1 MAGMKWTGEQWEAI
15 TEKDCNLL
23 VAAAA
28 GAGKTAVLV
37 ERIIRIITH
46 PKSPVDIDQMLIVT
60 FTNAAAAEMRER
72 IAAAILEILDQ
83 QPHNKNIQRQLTLL
97 NKANIMTIHS
107 FCLEVVRRHFQ
118 LVDLDPGFRI
128 ADATEASLIQLEA
141 LEELFEDQYELEE
154 VPRDFLNL
162 LESYSGNRDDQ
173 TLQNIV
179 LEIYNFV
186 QSSPWPE
193 KWLQEMAASFK
204 VPEDTDF
211 SDTPWGRV
219 LLDSVA
225 VGLQGLR
232 TQMERAIS
240 LLNEDSGLEKYR
252 DTFVE
257 DVAALDVLLQLC
269 SPETQ
274 SENQSDN
281 FPSRS
286 WDAICEALEGYSFS
300 RLPSIR
306 KADNPDKMKQDYVK
320 NIRDA
325 VKKEINRIRETIFTA
340 TSSEIIEE
348 LACLEPMMQYL
359 AVLVADFG
367 SRYRAKKGKKALL
380 DFNDLEHL
388 CLKILVGD
396 DKEGNMMPSEV
407 ALGYRERFAEI
418 LVDEYQDSNLVQEM
432 ILTTISREA
441 TGTPNMFM
449 VGDVKQSIYRF
460 RQARPELF
468 LEKYHQYSPDKGQP
482 FRKILLFKNF
492 RSRKEVVDAVNFLF
506 KQIMSYHVGE
516 LEYSDVEALNPG
528 AQYPEPEEGQVLLGG
543 GVELHLLQ
551 TGQGANHPGV
561 GEAGENFSDSSNY
574 ADSSES
580 MEAYP
585 ESDIFGDDVG
595 GVWPKPGEA
604 AVLEAEPLDNIQC
617 EARLVARCIQE
628 LMQPVAVTVQDA
640 GFVSPRYIFDKERKA
655 YRRLEFRDIV
665 ILLRTTK
672 KWSEVFMEELK
683 LQGIP
688 AFADTGSGFF
698 ATSEVQVIL
707 SLLQL
712 IDNPL
717 QDIPLLAVLR
727 SPIVNFSTEELAEVR
742 LADRKAPLFQAL
754 VLLAKQDSG
763 QTSKKAANF
772 LADLERWRDMSQ
784 YMSTDQLLWQLYSE
798 TGYYSMVG
806 AMPAGE
812 QRQANLRILFQRARQ
827 FETTSY
833 KGLFNFIFFVDR
845 LKTSHGDMGSAKILG
860 ENDNVVRIM
869 SIHKS
874 KGLEFP
880 VVILS
885 GCGKKFNLQDMNRSI
900 VLHQDLGLGPDV
912 VDFRRRLV
920 HPSAPKQAIREKV
933 KIETLSEEMRLLYV
947 AMTRARER
955 LIITGTLKD
964 VEKAAE
970 QWAHSAQAHGPKLPG
985 YVIQQGNSFLDWLG
999 PSLLRHQDVEAL
1011 RETAQVSHRFEGYLL
1026 EDDSEWNLRVWDKN
1040 QLLTELR
1047 AGQEESAPFRWLEEA
1062 GAALEESQVYGS
1074 DADGEVHE
1082 SGADTEAREIGTH
1095 GEVSSGSG
1103 HSPGFSEERVPC
1115 AGYENSDLAGEVDRR
1130 LSWQYPYAKAFQVP
1144 VKVSVTELKRQF
1156 EAEFSHEGETVP
1168 AEYLQ
1173 GPLRL
1178 IKRPGFLETKQGLT
1192 SAEAGTAMHFV
1203 MQHLDFTLEKDSI
1216 EAQVAAMVTKAMLTQ
1231 EQANSVDV
1239 EKIKEFLSSPLG
1251 QRLRAS
1257 KNVNRE
1263 VPFNLSLP
1271 CQELFED
1278 MQGDE
1283 YQGETVLLQGVID
1296 CYFEEEDGI
1305 VLLDYKTDYVP
1316 PGAEE
1321 KIKERYRL
1329 QISYYSR
1336 ALETLTGKSVK
1347 DKYIYLFYNGEVL
1360 EY

>member
-1 MAGMKWTGEQWEAI
+1 MAGMKWTEEQWEAI
-15 TEKDCNLL
+15 TEKGCNLL

-37 ERIIRIITH
+37 ERIIRKITD
-46 PKSPVDIDQMLIVT
+46 PKSPVDIDRMLIVT

-107 FCLEVVRRHFQ
+107 FCLEVVRSHFQ
-118 LVDLDPGFRI
+118 LVDLNPGFRI

-193 KWLQEMAASFK
+193 KWLLEMAASFK

-211 SDTPWGRV
+211 SNTPWGRV

-232 TQMERAIS
+232 AQMERAIS

-257 DVAALDVLLQLC
+257 DVAGLDVLLQLC

-281 FPSRS
+281 FPSKS
-286 WDAICEALEGYSFS
+286 WDAICEALERYSFS

-340 TSSEIIEE
+340 TSFEIIEE
-348 LACLEPMMQYL
+348 LARLEPMMQYL

-396 DKEGNMMPSEV
+396 DKEGKMMPSEV

-441 TGTPNMFM
+441 SGTPNMFM

-468 LEKYHQYSPDKGQP
+468 LEKYHKYSPDRGQP

-506 KQIMSYHVGE
+506 KQIMSSHVGE

-551 TGQGANHPGV
+551 TGQGANPLGL
-561 GEAGENFSDSSNY
+561 GESGEDYSDSSEY
-574 ADSSES
+574 TDSS
-580 MEAYP
+580 ADV
-585 ESDIFGDDVG
+585 DIFGDDVSG
-595 GVWPKPGEA
+595 AWQEPGETA
-604 AVLEAEPLDNIQC
+604 AQEAEPLDIIQC

-628 LMQPVAVTVQDA
+628 LMHPVAGTGQDTGLA
-640 GFVSPRYIFDKERKA
+640 SPRYIFDKERRA
-655 YRRLEFRDIV
+655 YRRLEYRDIV

-683 LQGIP
+683 LHGIP

-784 YMSTDQLLWQLYSE
+784 HMSTDQLLWQLYSE

-845 LKTSHGDMGSAKILG
+845 LKTSQGDMGSAKILG

-880 VVILS
+880 VVFLS
-885 GCGKKFNLQDMNRSI
+885 GSGKKFNLQDMNRSI

-912 VDFRRRLV
+912 VDFSRRLV

-933 KIETLSEEMRLLYV
+933 KIETLSEEMRILYV

-955 LIITGTLKD
+955 FIITGTLKD
-964 VEKAAE
+964 VEKAAAK
-970 QWAHSAQAHGPKLPG
+970 WAHSAQVHGPKLAG
-985 YVIQQGNSFLDWLG
+985 YVIQRGNSFLDWLG
-999 PSLLRHQDVEAL
+999 PSLLRHQDGKVL
-1011 RETAQVSHRFEGYLL
+1011 REAADVSHSFGGYLL
-1026 EDDSEWNLRVWDKN
+1026 EDDSEWKIRVWDKN
-1040 QLLTELR
+1040 QVLMELR
-1047 AGQEESAPFRWLEEA
+1047 EGQEESAPFRWFEEA
-1062 GAALEESQVYGS
+1062 GAALEESRVYGL

-1082 SGADTEAREIGTH
+1082 SGADDKAREIGIH

-1115 AGYENSDLAGEVDRR
+1115 AGYENSDLAREVDRR
-1130 LSWQYPYAKAFQVP
+1130 LSWQYPYTKAFQVP

-1178 IKRPGFLETKQGLT
+1178 IKRPGFLERKQGLT
-1192 SAEAGTAMHFV
+1192 PAEAGTAMHFV

-1231 EQANSVDV
+1231 EQADSVYV
-1239 EKIKEFLSSPLG
+1239 EKIQKFLSSPLG

-1257 KNVNRE
+1257 KSVNRE

-1271 CQELFED
+1271 YQELFED
-1278 MQGDE
+1278 MQGEE